1 MSGNNSGSTLADNFN
16 ESAQNGASTQQD
28 TSNQRNSSLQAETTE
43 QTVSESFEV
52 LTESSSDAEVP
63 TITNQVNP
71 ESVPQPGKLIH
82 LSEHEGAERLAR
94 DINAKIDD
102 LESQLGGIGDLFAK
116 SQEAL
121 TRSLDE
127 LQSRSFNT
135 AAEIERVANRLELSS
150 SQQLELTKAL
160 DQRFND
166 SFREFAAQMVKASEA
181 IQEQHSRLNSLDSSH
196 QQLSEM
202 HEELEAVAG
211 QRDQAFQ
218 SFAKQTG
225 EQLSLNKAQL
235 ANMSALH
242 SEHQDALKVL
252 TQDHT
257 SLEDVT
263 QGLREKLQL
272 LETGVAETKVVTN
285 KRIGWL
291 VGSVA
296 ALALLTA
303 ASTTYFQFYPTTV
316 PEEVQGQISALS
328 TDSEQQLGLINALDS
343 GLTLV
348 QDKFAELEASLF
360 SQQQQSSEI
369 QTEVTNN
376 AQSIA
381 SLSAMD
387 AEMLASVEKLQT
399 TLAAVNSD
407 IDNLKFR
414 IEGPSNQGAGLTEPT
429 LPLNGHDWLFAQNPE
444 HYSIQ
449 LVGVYQ
455 KQHLVS
461 YINRNSHVLSDQ
473 PIAFNEGKLGL
484 RSWYNLF
491 YGHYATREQAE
502 AALETLP
509 LRLQTNSPY
518 IRSFE
523 SIQRKTVQ

>member
-1 MSGNNSGSTLADNFN
+1 
-16 ESAQNGASTQQD
+16 
-28 TSNQRNSSLQAETTE
+28 
-43 QTVSESFEV
+43 
-52 LTESSSDAEVP
+52 
-63 TITNQVNP
+63 
-71 ESVPQPGKLIH
+71 
-82 LSEHEGAERLAR
+82 
-94 DINAKIDD
+94 
-102 LESQLGGIGDLFAK
+102 
-116 SQEAL
+116 
-121 TRSLDE
+121 
-127 LQSRSFNT
+127 
-135 AAEIERVANRLELSS
+135 
-150 SQQLELTKAL
+150 
-160 DQRFND
+160 
-166 SFREFAAQMVKASEA
+166 
-181 IQEQHSRLNSLDSSH
+181 
-196 QQLSEM
+196 
-202 HEELEAVAG
+202 
-211 QRDQAFQ
+211 
-218 SFAKQTG
+218 
-225 EQLSLNKAQL
+225 
-235 ANMSALH
+235 MSALH

-252 TQDHT
+252 TQDQT

-296 ALALLTA
+296 ALALLIA

-387 AEMLASVEKLQT
+387 AEMIASVEKLQT